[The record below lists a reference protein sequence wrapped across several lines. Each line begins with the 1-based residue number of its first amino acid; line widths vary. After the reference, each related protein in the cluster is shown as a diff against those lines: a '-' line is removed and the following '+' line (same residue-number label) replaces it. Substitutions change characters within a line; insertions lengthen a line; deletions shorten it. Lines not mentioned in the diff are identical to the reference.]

1 MIARPG
7 PFSAT
12 EPFDVEI
19 NIARPV
25 PNLSVVGDA
34 LLCSGQTKT
43 YTLNG
48 SSSGDQID
56 WSTPLGGSGSGTQ
69 FNATFNGNNGS
80 SFVTANVTTANGC
93 GTFSVSNSVWAGTPG
108 FQQMTYGTQGNGQT
122 NTVYTVNSVSAGT
135 WYVIRTNTDNA
146 QVNSGPSW
154 STNVSVNGFVSAV
167 GEYRLNLSFGQSVNI
182 TVSGSNPCG
191 SADRTFTFT
200 TSSGGWR
207 LVSANPATDVVMV
220 EFDSPDKLETLP
232 DQIDLFSEQ
241 LTGLR
246 R

>member
-1 MIARPG
+1 MLVHQYAIAQTYEYGINFAGAFYSNNSTIVLPCGVQTVRAFVQSNPVNTDIGYSGNIGTDYPPGWQIAQDINSVSKDFTTNQSGGGKIKFRGVIARPG
-7 PFSAT
+7 PFTAT

-48 SSSGDQID
+48 SSSGDQIN
-56 WSTPLGGSGSGTQ
+56 WSTPLGGSSSGTQ

-93 GTFSVSNSVWAGTPG
+93 GTFSASNSVWAGTPG
-108 FQQMTYGTQGNGQT
+108 FQEMTYGTQGNGQT

-146 QVNSGPSW
+146 QMNSGPS
-154 STNVSVNGFVSAV
+154 
-167 GEYRLNLSFGQSVNI
+167 
-182 TVSGSNPCG
+182 
-191 SADRTFTFT
+191 
-200 TSSGGWR
+200 
-207 LVSANPATDVVMV
+207 
-220 EFDSPDKLETLP
+220 
-232 DQIDLFSEQ
+232 
-241 LTGLR
+241 
-246 R
+246 